1 MVYLWVVEHMFFSGG
16 DSMKNIKLMVVLLV
30 IVLVLLMI
38 IFVNKN
44 NSETKNLNESFSDF
58 SGDETTKVLLYFYN
72 PNTGELEHEYREV
85 SLSNVK
91 SNMYETIIN
100 ELLKGPTSPNLIS
113 TIPLD
118 TKVNEIVQE
127 DGKLIV
133 DFSEE
138 YNDTLDDQ
146 KIDLAKTISIVNTL
160 TEIKEIQEVEIKVN
174 GVTISTKK
182 RV

>member
-1 MVYLWVVEHMFFSGG
+1 
-16 DSMKNIKLMVVLLV
+16 MKNIKLMVVLLV
-30 IVLVLLMI
+30 IVLVLLAI
-38 IFVNKN
+38 IFRGKN
-44 NSETKNLNESFSDF
+44 NSKNLNESFSDF

-138 YNDTLDDQ
+138 YNDKLDDQ